1 MTAEKQYNFAIQLFN
16 SLSEERQD
24 PSFWMANI
32 VDSTIGLSENIGW
45 QNYYSYLADDKHIFQ
60 NIMKKTLGECID
72 EGESVPHSDVG
83 FEITSVQNGDVT
95 HMKMIPILCTIDKK
109 HEPAVSIPEIIPRQ
123 TPEVEFKRCD
133 A

>member
-16 SLSEERQD
+16 RLSEERQD

-32 VDSTIGLSENIGW
+32 VDSTIGLDEEIGW
-45 QNYYSYLADDKHIFQ
+45 QNYYSYLADENHIFQ

-72 EGESVPHSDVG
+72 EGESYPQSEVE

-109 HEPAVSIPEIIPRQ
+109 HEPVVSIPEIIPRQ

>member
-1 MTAEKQYNFAIQLFN
+1 MTAEKQYNFAIQRFN

-72 EGESVPHSDVG
+72 EGESFPHSDVG

-109 HEPAVSIPEIIPRQ
+109 HEPVVSIPEIIPRQ

>member
-16 SLSEERQD
+16 RLSEERQD

-32 VDSTIGLSENIGW
+32 VDSTIGLDEEIGW
-45 QNYYSYLADDKHIFQ
+45 QNYYSYLADENHIFQ

-72 EGESVPHSDVG
+72 EGESYPQSEG
-83 FEITSVQNGDVT
+83 EFEIKSVQNGDVT
-95 HMKMIPILCTIDKK
+95 HMKMVPILCTIDKK
-109 HEPAVSIPEIIPRQ
+109 HEPVVSIPEILSRQ
-123 TPEVEFKRCD
+123 TSEIEFKRSN

>member
-16 SLSEERQD
+16 RLSEERQD

-32 VDSTIGLSENIGW
+32 VDSTIGLDEEIGW
-45 QNYYSYLADDKHIFQ
+45 QNYYSYLADENHIFQ

-72 EGESVPHSDVG
+72 EGESYPQSEVE

-95 HMKMIPILCTIDKK
+95 HMKMVPILCTIDKK
-109 HEPAVSIPEIIPRQ
+109 HEPVACIPEILSRQ
-123 TPEVEFKRCD
+123 TSEIEFKRSD